1 MNRKP
6 VLYCFGASH
15 KSASVEFREAM
26 FLGEDQLRSV
36 MKLVMERQ
44 GFSEF
49 LILSTCNRFEVYGF
63 STDRPKTSEDMLA
76 AWLDLQISAGKKAR
90 PEKEILKNT
99 YFYSGRQA
107 TEHIFSVA
115 ASLDSLI
122 VGETQ
127 ITGQFK
133 SAITL
138 ADELETLGPFLNR
151 LSQDMLGVAK
161 KVRTKTKIGEKKVSI
176 SHAAIDLARRVFRD
190 LSEHNFLVIG
200 AGEMAKVAAKYACT
214 YGPGQINVVNRTKRK
229 AESLVHMLGVG
240 KAHDWEGLREC
251 LMVSDIVI
259 SSTGSME
266 PVITKKMLKQV
277 MKARKG
283 RTLFMVDIAIPRD
296 IEPSCGSLDDVYL
309 FEIDDLEKVVE
320 GNLAERRKAAD
331 DARVYIQKGA
341 ALFLQWL
348 AGAAVKPTLASFR
361 DYLDDLIG
369 REFDKTLGRSLF
381 DDLSEQQRQALHTL
395 MKSVAGKILG
405 DAARAVNQPDE
416 DAIREQL
423 ASAIRIM
430 FSGKVQDAKT
440 NDDENRNK
448 DSCSSQ
454 IIRL

>member
-1 MNRKP
+1 MNSKP
-6 VLYCFGASH
+6 VFYCVGASH

-26 FLGEDQLRSV
+26 FLAEDQLRLV
-36 MKLVMERQ
+36 MKQVMERHA
-44 GFSEF
+44 FKEI
-49 LILSTCNRFEVYGF
+49 LILSTCNRFELYGF
-63 STDRPKTSEDMLA
+63 STEAPKSQEDMLA
-76 AWLDLQISAGKKAR
+76 AWLDLQSSSGKKVLAD
-90 PEKEILKNT
+90 KVILKNT
-99 YFYSGRQA
+99 YFYLGRQA

-115 ASLDSLI
+115 ASLDSLVI
-122 VGETQ
+122 GETQ

-133 SAITL
+133 SAVSL
-138 ADELETLGPFLNR
+138 AGELETLGPFLDR
-151 LSQDMLGVAK
+151 LSQEMLAVAK

-214 YGPGQINVVNRTKRK
+214 YGPGQINVVNRTRRK
-229 AESLVHMLGVG
+229 AENLVHMLGTG
-240 KAHDWEGLREC
+240 KAYDWESLKEC
-251 LMVSDIVI
+251 LIVSDIVI

-266 PVITKKMLKQV
+266 PVITRKLLKQV

-296 IEPSCGSLDDVYL
+296 IEPSCGNLDDVYL
-309 FEIDDLEKVVE
+309 FEVDDLEKVVE

-331 DARVYIQKGA
+331 EARVYIQKGA
-341 ALFLQWL
+341 AQFLQWL

-369 REFDKTLGRSLF
+369 REFEKTLGRSLF
-381 DDLSEQQRQALHTL
+381 DDLSEQQRQALHSL
-395 MKSVAGKILG
+395 MKSVGAKILG

-430 FSGKVQDAKT
+430 FSGKVQETKT
-440 NDDENRNK
+440 NDDENRDK